1 MKKDH
6 PVLCKKCLGVN
17 MKEKMI
23 RSLLVEFDPGINI
36 NRYSKNSFWNY
47 IFDLGYATVK
57 TDLLQYLT
65 NY

>member
-6 PVLCKKCLGVN
+6 PVLCKKCLGAN
-17 MKEKMI
+17 MKVKMI

-36 NRYSKNSFWNY
+36 NRYSKNLFWNY

>member
-1 MKKDH
+1 
-6 PVLCKKCLGVN
+6 

-36 NRYSKNSFWNY
+36 NRYSENLFWNY